1 MLSSHS
7 AQGARPVIVTGEL
20 TPPPE
25 QPSCQPVGSIVDGA
39 LEKGDLPV
47 NIAHAIDFKFGA
59 LTFLIQGIVAIFVFI
74 TWSHVRVC
82 SGPVSRAVS
91 WLLWCSQTFVH
102 HLGERLWE
110 LLTLSR
116 GYV

>member
-7 AQGARPVIVTGEL
+7 AQGVRPVITTGEL

-25 QPSCQPVGSIVDGA
+25 QPLRQPVGSIVDGA
-39 LEKGDLPV
+39 LEKGNPPV
-47 NIAHAIDFKFGA
+47 NIAHAIDFEFGA
-59 LTFLIQGIVAIFVFI
+59 LTFLIRGIVAIFIFV
-74 TWSHVRVC
+74 TWSRIRVC
-82 SGPVSRAVS
+82 SGPASRVVSR
-91 WLLWCSQTFVH
+91 LLWHSQTFVR

-110 LLTLSR
+110 SSTLSR